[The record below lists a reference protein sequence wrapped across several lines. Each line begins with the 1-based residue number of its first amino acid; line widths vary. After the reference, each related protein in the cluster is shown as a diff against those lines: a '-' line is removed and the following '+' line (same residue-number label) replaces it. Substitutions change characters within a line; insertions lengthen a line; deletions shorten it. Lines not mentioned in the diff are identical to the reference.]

1 MSASEDPQPPDATPP
16 VVVRTARVSWGSL
29 FELDARLSERL
40 RLDGQRS
47 SWRGLAAFLAHS
59 GDSWFWMAGL
69 ALVWLIGGTVWRGR
83 AALMAVGVAGLA
95 GLVLAIK
102 FLVRRRRPEG
112 EWGAIYRNTDPHSF
126 PSGHAARAFMLAVIA
141 CGAGPFWLAAV
152 LLLWAPLVGLARV
165 QMRLH
170 YLSDVAAGALLG
182 IIFGLAV
189 LRLKPFL
196 FSVIPF
202 LFH

>member
-1 MSASEDPQPPDATPP
+1 MSWRP
-16 VVVRTARVSWGSL
+16 L
-29 FELDARLSERL
+29 FELDARLSEHL
-40 RLDGQRS
+40 RLDGQQGT
-47 SWRGLAAFLAHS
+47 WRRLAVFLAHS

-69 ALVWLIGGTVWRGR
+69 VLVWFFGETDWRGR
-83 AALMAVGVAGLA
+83 TALMAMGVAGLA

-141 CGAGPFWLAAV
+141 CGTGPFWLAAV

-170 YLSDVAAGALLG
+170 YLSDVVAGALLG
-182 IIFGLAV
+182 IIFGLAL
-189 LRLKPFL
+189 LRLTPIL
-196 FSVIPF
+196 FAVIPF